1 MWYVSITIFK
11 YFKIIEKQ
19 LITWY
24 NQLKGGAILN
34 KAKLKKAKRKVQ
46 RLGALWVPELV
57 GPSGAADIAAGF
69 KTTEMGDTLFFL

>member
-1 MWYVSITIFK
+1 MARSNYSGYGNKYKDWIIRSQVS
-11 YFKIIEKQ
+11 
-19 LITWY
+19 
-24 NQLKGGAILN
+24 